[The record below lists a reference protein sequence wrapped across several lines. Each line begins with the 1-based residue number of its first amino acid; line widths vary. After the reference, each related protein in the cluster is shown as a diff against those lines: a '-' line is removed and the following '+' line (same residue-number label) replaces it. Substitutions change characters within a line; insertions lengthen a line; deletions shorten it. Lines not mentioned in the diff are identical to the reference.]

1 VGDGSP
7 PVAARGWATGDVVH
21 ERGYAAGTAYGRKR
35 ALSHMVF
42 LNE

>member
-1 VGDGSP
+1 VGDGSRLQRP
-7 PVAARGWATGDVVH
+7 RGWATGDVVH
-21 ERGYAAGTAYGRKR
+21 ERGYAAGTAYRRKR